1 MEKPAMKRT
10 LTNRNIQLIA
20 LGGAIGTGLFL
31 GSAKAIAS
39 AGPAVILVY
48 LICGLAIY
56 GLMRAMGDLFL
67 ANSTFNSISDFV
79 DYYLGKKW
87 AFFVNWTYWL
97 CWLGAGLAE
106 LTAIGLY
113 IHFWF
118 VHVPALISGGSAL
131 MILMAV
137 NLVAV
142 KWFGEL
148 ESFSQSSRS
157 WGFSFL
163 SYWV

>member
-1 MEKPAMKRT
+1 
-10 LTNRNIQLIA
+10 
-20 LGGAIGTGLFL
+20 
-31 GSAKAIAS
+31 
-39 AGPAVILVY
+39 
-48 LICGLAIY
+48 
-56 GLMRAMGDLFL
+56 
-67 ANSTFNSISDFV
+67 
-79 DYYLGKKW
+79 
-87 AFFVNWTYWL
+87 
-97 CWLGAGLAE
+97 
-106 LTAIGLY
+106 
-113 IHFWF
+113 
-118 VHVPALISGGSAL
+118 

>member
-1 MEKPAMKRT
+1 MLLEKKKVNLMEKPAMKRT

-79 DYYLGKKW
+79 DYYLGKSGHFCQLDLLALLAW
-87 AFFVNWTYWL
+87 SWTCGINSNRIVYP
-97 CWLGAGLAE
+97 
-106 LTAIGLY
+106 
-113 IHFWF
+113 F
-118 VHVPALISGGSAL
+118 
-131 MILMAV
+131 
-137 NLVAV
+137 LVCTCT
-142 KWFGEL
+142 
-148 ESFSQSSRS
+148 SFDKRR
-157 WGFSFL
+157 
-163 SYWV
+163 